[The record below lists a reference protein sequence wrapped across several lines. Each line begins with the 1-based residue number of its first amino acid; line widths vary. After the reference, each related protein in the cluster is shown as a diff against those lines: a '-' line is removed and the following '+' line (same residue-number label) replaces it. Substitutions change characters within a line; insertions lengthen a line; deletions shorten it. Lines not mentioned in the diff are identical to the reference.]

1 MTGAD
6 QLLVVHVG
14 GSPKVKYDR
23 AFCHYLNKR
32 ASGSVMRKLT
42 ICAIAVLTLAACGGD
57 KSPAGE
63 SAEVADADLTGNR
76 GQVLSS
82 VEVPGYTYIEV
93 RNNGRNVWLAG
104 NSVDVAKGDVITWG
118 QSAVMHNF
126 QSTALDRVFE
136 EIIFVSGIYPGDS
149 ATPQVASA
157 TSPQLNSGKVLS
169 AENASGYSYVEIET
183 GAGDIVWLAAPM
195 TTIEVGQNVVW
206 QGASKMVD
214 FTSPSLGR
222 TFPEILFVNSLRKQ

>member
-157 TSPQLNSGKVLS
+157 TSPQLNSGTVLS

-195 TTIEVGQNVVW
+195 TDRKSVV
-206 QGASKMVD
+206 
-214 FTSPSLGR
+214 
-222 TFPEILFVNSLRKQ
+222 

>member
-1 MTGAD
+1 
-6 QLLVVHVG
+6 
-14 GSPKVKYDR
+14 
-23 AFCHYLNKR
+23 
-32 ASGSVMRKLT
+32 MRKLT
-42 ICAIAVLTLAACGGD
+42 VCAIAVLTLAACGGD

-63 SAEVADADLTGNR
+63 AATVADADLIGNR

-82 VEVPGYTYIEV
+82 IEVPGYTYIEV

-104 NSVDVAKGDVITWG
+104 NSVDVAKGDVVTWG

-126 QSTALDRVFE
+126 KSTALDRVFE
-136 EIIFVSGIYPGDS
+136 EIIFVSGIYQGDS
-149 ATPQVASA
+149 VAPQVASA
-157 TSPQLNSGKVLS
+157 TSSQLNSGTVLS

-183 GAGDIVWLAAPM
+183 DAGDIVWLAAPM

>member
-1 MTGAD
+1 
-6 QLLVVHVG
+6 
-14 GSPKVKYDR
+14 
-23 AFCHYLNKR
+23 
-32 ASGSVMRKLT
+32 MRKLT

-63 SAEVADADLTGNR
+63 AATVADADLVGNR

-82 VEVPGYTYIEV
+82 IEVPGYTYIEV

-157 TSPQLNSGKVLS
+157 AAPQLNSGTVLS

-222 TFPEILFVNSLRKQ
+222 TFPEILFVNNLRKQ

>member
-1 MTGAD
+1 
-6 QLLVVHVG
+6 
-14 GSPKVKYDR
+14 
-23 AFCHYLNKR
+23 
-32 ASGSVMRKLT
+32 MRKLT

-63 SAEVADADLTGNR
+63 SAAVADADLTGNR

-82 VEVPGYTYIEV
+82 IEVPGYTYIEV

-136 EIIFVSGIYPGDS
+136 EIIFVSGIYQGDS
-149 ATPQVASA
+149 VAPQVASA
-157 TSPQLNSGKVLS
+157 TSSQLNSGTVLS
-169 AENASGYSYVEIET
+169 AESASGYSYVEIET